1 MLLYYFYNMAQVIR
15 KYDWGGNIDYAPVK
29 IYGTYYDPV
38 EFDKEVSRRA
48 QEYAQNGN
56 YSGEKWQKFQ
66 SSVEA
71 MKKGL
76 MNGTITMTGD
86 GKFTG
91 AGLNSVWD
99 EDAGRFFYKNLVDNG
114 FKSTHTEPQ
123 KYNLIDSFT
132 TYVNDTYGD
141 DWDELDKFDEKTGLR
156 STANR
161 STEFKKW
168 LNAEKNKLNS
178 DISYRRKY
186 SYKGTDSDV
195 ANWATRHN
203 LTVQD
208 INDIL
213 YALEDNTISDEEN
226 KTLPIG
232 LNLNQ
237 FLSTGKDSEYHK
249 TFIANQEAKAK
260 QAKQEQQAKRIA
272 NNVFTP
278 DFLNSR
284 STFHFDGTDYLY
296 SQFESLANNEEA
308 QRILNSTY
316 QSLQNNSSTQGLQGL
331 QNFNYNYNVDLANL
345 FPEAK
350 LAGRGGDYHLVKAW
364 SRHPANM
371 DAGDYVLINPN
382 TGETIKGNLGNDE
395 SGYFISYG
403 DNQRL
408 NLGQPQLYF
417 DDSNALRR
425 LVYTSVN
432 NDNNNSKEIKVVKQV
447 NEKDEPT
454 GIYTIIDGDKKY
466 TAKLRTGYEGHYKE
480 RVTMISRDQL
490 NDDFTDLAEFIET
503 GQKGIKIINVSAP
516 EINSEQPVEE
526 ETPTK
531 KTPYAGLS
539 KSENL
544 KQEIISGQELRYT
557 DTERLI
563 ASGMDL
569 VSSLLGFN
577 PVTSIA
583 SAGLGALSSLGE
595 ARADWQDWKDNREG
609 AQSLPSFAG
618 ELLLNLG
625 MDAVSLIPGG
635 KTFKTIN
642 NLRKFANFVPHIAGL
657 IQAGVIMADENQRKD
672 FTNTLNKIARVQLSS
687 LNSKDIQN
695 ITYMIR
701 SLQGAYKTPTTVKN
715 VFKNTTKLEGSVD
728 NISAQAIKNGEI
740 VGDIKTSID
749 HSTYNN
755 KFGFNFGKDK
765 TQAKAVE
772 AKYKSDVEAKAK
784 ADVEQSMQ
792 KNDGESDVDF
802 KARKDAEIKKRVD
815 EALKDVNYRITNID
829 TPSSR
834 VSFEHQD
841 NKGNENTWFTDAWFG
856 RKLHDLSKS
865 KHTETTPEPRRTT
878 FEPEWGP
885 SKIREELVGRNL
897 MDDNIRSKS
906 DEELAQ
912 LFPDIKSIDDY
923 ATTTI
928 ENNLV
933 NYIKTAIPKIDKIP
947 GWESNVRELN
957 RSLNPNLDYNTRLQ
971 IIHDNQVN
979 RLRTQFSRDTGQNLK
994 RRKIQQDSDKL
1005 EAEKRKALRK
1015 QQYESKKSEAN
1026 KARVSE
1032 QKGWSN
1038 TLNEYIDNH
1047 LPNDLKKFVREVS
1060 PKARRTILKMLRE
1073 GKSKAE
1079 IQEAIANLKKE
1090 YKANLKAAAEVS
1102 YKQGGVIRKYQNSGQ
1117 FTTLMMPDPYKTK
1130 LYDPNILNKF
1140 NNGATKWAESYLS
1153 ALNSNSTTPQLE
1165 FTQEESDGLFVGNT
1179 IPVINTYDPIK
1190 KAEAKGYA
1198 EGLASV
1204 IRNSTIDSKQVTPTP
1219 GKDKYT
1225 FNPDMPTA
1233 YRLASLAT
1241 NVFGNIAQTRNLID
1255 NYRSFSRQPL
1265 QLSPVPVIGDYTSLQ
1280 AGQTLAG
1287 NLRTAAKN
1295 ASQSTSDARLG
1306 IASELTG
1313 NAQAMTPV
1321 MQAIKADRTARKQSQ
1336 AVSQDVAN
1344 ENLAYAI
1351 KTANQNAFEYNKA
1364 HNYKTQLESQLIGLT
1379 AKNTNN
1385 FLKESQLKSEQLD
1398 AMMKKTEYKRR
1409 ATDLSKTFESG
1420 LTKYANDNYLAKAK
1434 QYLTSKGT
1442 DISGMSDSSILDEYF
1457 KNNTLAYEEYQNYVD
1472 SQKNLFNS
1480 QLNNLQ
1486 LEIYKGEPILSAQ
1499 DYLDTDNRGNAIYGN
1514 PRRIFKKGGSVREK
1528 AVIQQIKDRNKD
1540 KLETKKSNAKSLRD
1554 SDREFNKTYRHLS
1567 AGTLALLKKAME

>member
-48 QEYAQNGN
+48 QEYAQNRKF
-56 YSGEKWQKFQ
+56 SDKEWQEFH

-76 MNGTITMTGD
+76 MNRTITMTGD

-91 AGLNSVWD
+91 AGLNAIWN
-99 EDAGRFFYKNLVDNG
+99 EDAGRFFHANLVDNG

-123 KYNLIDSFT
+123 KYNLMDSFT
-132 TYVNDTYGD
+132 TYVNDTYGNN
-141 DWDELDKFDEKTGLR
+141 WDELDKFDEKTGLR
-156 STANR
+156 GTTNR

-178 DISYRRKY
+178 DISYRRNY

-195 ANWATRHN
+195 DNWATRHN

-208 INDIL
+208 IDNIL

-237 FLSTGKDSEYHK
+237 FLSTGKDSEYHRN
-249 TFIANQEAKAK
+249 FIANQEAKAK
-260 QAKQEQQAKRIA
+260 QEKAKQEAERTA

-284 STFHFDGTDYLY
+284 STFHFNGTDYLY
-296 SQFESLANNEEA
+296 NQFESLANNEEA

-316 QSLQNNSSTQGLQGL
+316 QSLQTNLSTQDLPGI

-382 TGETIKGNLGNDE
+382 TGETIKGNLGNNE
-395 SGYFISYG
+395 NGYFISYG

-432 NDNNNSKEIKVVKQV
+432 NDNNNSKKIRVIKQI
-447 NEKDEPT
+447 DENNKP
-454 GIYTIIDGDKKY
+454 IYTIIHGDRQY
-466 TAKLRTGYEGHYKE
+466 TAKLRKGNESKYTEKE
-480 RVTMISRDQL
+480 TVITENDL
-490 NDDFTDLAEFIET
+490 NNDFTNLTEK

-516 EINSEQPVEE
+516 ETNSEQLVEE

-544 KQEIISGQELRYT
+544 KQEIISGQELRNT

-672 FTNTLNKIARVQLSS
+672 FTNTLNKISRVQLSS

-701 SLQGAYKTPTTVKN
+701 SLQGAYKTPATVKN

-749 HSTYNN
+749 HSIYNN
-755 KFGFNFGKDK
+755 KFGKDK

-815 EALKDVNYRITNID
+815 EALKDVNYKITNID
-829 TPSSR
+829 TPSSK
-834 VSFEHQD
+834 VSFEYQN
-841 NKGNENTWFTDAWFG
+841 NKGNKNIWLTDAWFIDKF
-856 RKLHDLSKS
+856 RYHKNKKPVNNSESNKWNVKS
-865 KHTETTPEPRRTT
+865 
-878 FEPEWGP
+878 
-885 SKIREELVGRNL
+885 IRETLNKYNGFTDELKG
-897 MDDNIRSKS
+897 KS
-906 DEELAQ
+906 DKELEK
-912 LFPDIKSIDDY
+912 LFPNKEAVNTHLKKIHSIKSQ
-923 ATTTI
+923 TTND
-928 ENNLV
+928 EVEAL
-933 NYIKTAIPKIDKIP
+933 PKITEQLIKKPKTEEHINDIL
-947 GWESNVRELN
+947 EVFN
-957 RSLNPNLDYNTRLQ
+957 RPQLTTMPLEKRIKATVD
-971 IIHDNQVN
+971 IINKQEVNRKAQYTAEHLEN
-979 RLRTQFSRDTGQNLK
+979 RLRNNAQRV
-994 RRKIQQDSDKL
+994 RKVK
-1005 EAEKRKALRK
+1005 K
-1015 QQYESKKSEAN
+1015 QQ
-1026 KARVSE
+1026 
-1032 QKGWSN
+1032 N
-1038 TLNEYIDNH
+1038 TRN
-1047 LPNDLKKFVREVS
+1047 RS
-1060 PKARRTILKMLRE
+1060 ARRTINQIIA
-1073 GKSKAE
+1073 GPE
-1079 IQEAIANLKKE
+1079 IRAYRDYKKR
-1090 YKANLKAAAEVS
+1090 YNDMPYDDYLAA
-1102 YKQGGVIRKYQNSGQ
+1102 YGFKQGGVIRKYQNSGQ

-1130 LYDPNILNKF
+1130 LYDPNVLNKF
-1140 NNGATKWAESYLS
+1140 NNDSTNWAESYLS
-1153 ALNSNSTTPQLE
+1153 ALNSNSTVPQLGL
-1165 FTQEESDGLFVGNT
+1165 TKEESDKLFVGNA
-1179 IPVINTYDPIK
+1179 IPVVNTYDPTE

-1204 IRNSTIDSKQVTPTP
+1204 IRNSTIDEKQITPTP

-1233 YRLASLAT
+1233 YSLASLAT
-1241 NVFGNIAQTRNLID
+1241 NIFGNIAQTRKLID
-1255 NYRSFSRQPL
+1255 NYKPFTREDA
-1265 QLSPVPVIGDYTSLQ
+1265 QLPHVPVTGDYISLQ
-1280 AGQTLAG
+1280 AGQTQAS
-1287 NLRTAAKN
+1287 NMRAVARN
-1295 ASQSTSDARLG
+1295 ASQYTSDERLG

-1313 NAQAMTPV
+1313 NTQATTPL
-1321 MQAIKADRTARKQSQ
+1321 MQATAADIAAKRQSE
-1336 AVSQDVAN
+1336 AASRDVTN
-1344 ENLAYAI
+1344 KNLISAI
-1351 KTANQNAFEYNKA
+1351 ETANQNAFEYNKA

-1379 AKNTNN
+1379 AKNTDN
-1385 FLKESQLKSEQLD
+1385 FLKERQMKSEQID
-1398 AMMKKTEYKRR
+1398 AMMKETEYKRR
-1409 ATDLSKTFESG
+1409 ATTKVKEYEDE
-1420 LTKYANDNYLAKAK
+1420 LTEYANANYLAKAK

-1442 DISGMSDSSILDEYF
+1442 DITGMSNSSILDEYF
-1457 KNNTLAYEEYQNYVD
+1457 KNNTLAYEEYQNYVN
-1472 SQKNLFNS
+1472 SQKELFNS
-1480 QLNNLQ
+1480 ELSQIQ
-1486 LEIYKGEPILSAQ
+1486 SEIYKGKPIISVK
-1499 DYLDTDNRGNAIYGN
+1499 DYLGTDKRGNAIYGDS
-1514 PRRIFKKGGSVREK
+1514 RRFLKKGGSVREK

-1554 SDREFNKTYRHLS
+1554 SDRDFNKTYRHLS